1 MSNRQ
6 TSKIA
11 FISSTEG
18 GMDIEKVTIEAPKI
32 ITNKIELKK
41 TIVRK

>member
-1 MSNRQ
+1 MHIDRE

-18 GMDIEKVTIEAPKI
+18 GVNIEKVAEDSQK
-32 ITNKIELKK
+32 NYN
-41 TIVRK
+41 